1 MSNAI
6 RIKRRAA
13 GSTTGA
19 PGSLQNA
26 ELAYNESDG
35 GNGVLYYGYGTGG
48 EGGTATQVVAIGGD
62 GAFVNLSGAQ
72 TISGTKTI
80 TGTLNLGSAT
90 LSGNATFSNNV
101 TVTGDLTVQGT
112 TTTVSST
119 SVSVADKNIE
129 LGTTESPTDSTADGG
144 GITLKGATD
153 KTFSWVDQTDSWT
166 SSENIDLA
174 GGKEFKIGSTT
185 VLSSSTLGTGVTTSS
200 LQHLGTIST
209 GTWNATTI
217 GVSKG
222 GTGQTSYLNGQ
233 LLIGNSTGHTL
244 NKATLTAGSNVTITN
259 GAGSITIA
267 SDDTTYTAGAGLE
280 LSQSNAFSVDLKEDG
295 GLVTEGQ
302 TSELAIDLGASAIT
316 GTLGIADG
324 GTGSTTASG
333 ARTALGLGIGEDV
346 QAYDASLA
354 AIAGL
359 STTDGN
365 FIVGNGQSFVAE
377 SGATARASLG
387 LTIGTH
393 IQGYASD
400 LTSLSSMQEGA
411 ASALK
416 EITSTEIGILDGA
429 TVTTTELNILDGGT
443 QATATTL
450 TSSDK
455 LVVNDA
461 GTMVQVAL
469 SDLVTF
475 LENGT
480 ASGFDIDGGTF

>member
-13 GSTTGA
+13 GGNTGA

-48 EGGTATQVVAIGGD
+48 QGGTATQVVAIGGD

-72 TISGTKTI
+72 SISGTKTI

-119 SVSVADKNIE
+119 TVSVADKNLE
-129 LGTTESPTDSTADGG
+129 LGTTETPTDSTADGG
-144 GITLKGATD
+144 GITLKGTTD
-153 KTFSWVDQTDSWT
+153 KTFNWVDQTDSWT
-166 SSENIDLA
+166 SSEHIDLA
-174 GGKEFKIGSTT
+174 GGKEYKIGNTS

-222 GTGQTSYLNGQ
+222 GTGQTSYTDGQ
-233 LLIGNSTGHTL
+233 ILIGKTQGNTL
-244 NKATLTAGSNVTITN
+244 DKATLTAGSNVTITN

-267 SDDTTYTAGAGLE
+267 AADTIYTAGAGLD
-280 LSQSNAFSVDLKEDG
+280 LSQSNQFSVDLKADG
-295 GLVTEGQ
+295 GLITEGNA
-302 TSELAIDLGASAIT
+302 SELAVDLSATSIS
-316 GTLGIADG
+316 GTVAIGNG
-324 GTGSTTASG
+324 GTGSSTASG
-333 ARTALGLGIGEDV
+333 ARTALGLEIGSDV
-346 QAYDASLA
+346 QGYSAALNSLA
-354 AIAGL
+354 NL
-359 STTDGN
+359 STTDSN
-365 FIVGNGQSFVAE
+365 FIVGNGQAFVVE

-393 IQGYASD
+393 VQGYASD
-400 LTSLSSMQEGA
+400 LNTLSSMQEGA
-411 ASALK
+411 STSLAAL
-416 EITSTEIGILDGA
+416 TSTELGILDGA
-429 TVTTTELNILDGGT
+429 TVTTTELNIIDGGT
-443 QATATTL
+443 SATATTL
-450 TSSDK
+450 TSSDR

>member
-13 GSTTGA
+13 GGTTGA

-119 SVSVADKNIE
+119 TVSVADKNIE
-129 LGTTESPTDSTADGG
+129 LGTAESPTDSTADGG
-144 GITLKGATD
+144 GITLKGLSD
-153 KTFSWVDQTDSWT
+153 KTFNWVNQTDSWT

-174 GGKEFKIGSTT
+174 GGKDFKIGGTS
-185 VLSSSTLGTGVTTSS
+185 VLTSSTLGTGVTTSS

-222 GTGQTSYLNGQ
+222 GTGQTTYTDGQ
-233 LLIGNSTGHTL
+233 ILIGKTQGNTL
-244 NKATLTAGSNVTITN
+244 DKATLTAGSNVTITN

-267 SDDTTYTAGAGLE
+267 SADTTYTAGDGLDLVGTSFSADLAANGGIF
-280 LSQSNAFSVDLKEDG
+280 LSGNDK
-295 GLVTEGQ
+295 
-302 TSELAIDLGASAIT
+302 ELAVDLGASGLT
-316 GTLGIADG
+316 GTLAVADG

-346 QAYDASLA
+346 QAYNASLA

-359 STTDGN
+359 AVTDGN
-365 FIVGNGQSFVAE
+365 IIVGNGQTFVAE

-400 LTSLSSMQEGA
+400 LNTLSSMQEGA
-411 ASALK
+411 STSLAAL
-416 EITSTEIGILDGA
+416 TSTELGILDGA

-443 QATATTL
+443 HATSTTL
-450 TSSDK
+450 AATDK

-480 ASGFDIDGGTF
+480 VSGFDIDGGTF

>member
-13 GSTTGA
+13 GGTTGA

-222 GTGQTSYLNGQ
+222 GTGQTSYTDGQ
-233 LLIGNSTGHTL
+233 ILIGKTQGNTL
-244 NKATLTAGSNVTITN
+244 DKATLTAGNNVTITN
-259 GAGSITIA
+259 GSGSITIA
-267 SDDTTYTAGAGLE
+267 ASDTIYTAGDGLNLIGTTFSPDLAANGGIF
-280 LSQSNAFSVDLKEDG
+280 LSGEDK
-295 GLVTEGQ
+295 
-302 TSELAIDLGASAIT
+302 ELAIDLGASALT
-316 GTLGIADG
+316 GTLAVADG

-333 ARTALGLGIGEDV
+333 ARTALGLGIGQDV
-346 QAYDASLA
+346 QAYNASLA

-359 STTDGN
+359 AATDGN
-365 FIVGNGQSFVAE
+365 VIVGNGQTFVAE

-443 QATATTL
+443 GATSTTL
-450 TSSDK
+450 TSSDR